1 MFGSMGNNKNNV
13 NSGKAGGKSTKDTKW
28 GFAFITLYNRD
39 AIERKIKK
47 MAARGWLI
55 EEMQNQIIWTY
66 RRIEPAE
73 LNFALVY
80 SRLNFENDPASIE
93 KQRERD
99 ELYASD
105 GWHPAADWDTLR
117 VYYNKQPDPVPI
129 ETDPMVQVESIY
141 DAMKLLWKYYI
152 FSLVYSVY
160 MLIRIILQCIS
171 YPRTW
176 QYVLMV
182 CWIFAAA
189 TCALSIAADVRWH
202 KKALQA
208 AEQGVLLPLKRSN
221 IPCVVFASLFVLLVL
236 SLFL

>member
-1 MFGSMGNNKNNV
+1 MFGNDS
-13 NSGKAGGKSTKDTKW
+13 SKDTKW

-39 AIERKIKK
+39 AIEKKIKK
-47 MAARGWLI
+47 MAACGWLI
-55 EEMQNQIIWTY
+55 EEMQNSIIWNY

-80 SRLNFENDPASIE
+80 SRLNFENDPASKE
-93 KQRERD
+93 KREERD

-141 DAMKLLWKYYI
+141 DAMKLLWKYYF
-152 FSLVYSVY
+152 FSLMYSVY
-160 MLIRIILQCIS
+160 MLIRIILQCIGD
-171 YPRTW
+171 PRAW
-176 QYVLMV
+176 QYVFMV

-202 KKALQA
+202 KKALRA
-208 AEQGVLLPLKRSN
+208 AEQGLLLPLKSSR
-221 IPCVVFASLFVLLVL
+221 IRFIILAILLVLLVL
-236 SLFL
+236 SFFL

>member
-1 MFGSMGNNKNNV
+1 MFGNDS
-13 NSGKAGGKSTKDTKW
+13 SKDTKW
-28 GFAFITLYNRD
+28 AFAFITLYNRD

-47 MAARGWLI
+47 MTARGWLI
-55 EEMQNQIIWTY
+55 EKMQNSIIWTY

-80 SRLNFENDPASIE
+80 SRLNFENDPASKE
-93 KQRERD
+93 KREERD

-117 VYYNKQPDPVPI
+117 VYYNEQPNPIPI

-141 DAMKLLWKYYI
+141 DAMKHLWKYYI
-152 FSLVYSVY
+152 FTLFYSVY
-160 MLIRIILQCIS
+160 MLIQIILQCIS
-171 YPRTW
+171 DPRAW
-176 QYVLMV
+176 QYVSML

-208 AEQGVLLPLKRSN
+208 AEQGLLLPLKRSN
-221 IPCVVFASLFVLLVL
+221 IPCIIFAILFVLLVL

>member
-1 MFGSMGNNKNNV
+1 MFGNDSSKN
-13 NSGKAGGKSTKDTKW
+13 TKW

-55 EEMQNQIIWTY
+55 EEMQNSIIWSY
-66 RRIEPAE
+66 RRIEPAD

-80 SRLNFENDPASIE
+80 SSLTYENDPDSIE

-99 ELYASD
+99 ELYAAD

-117 VYYNKQPDPVPI
+117 VYYNEQPDPVPI
-129 ETDPMVQVESIY
+129 ETEPIVQVESIY
-141 DAMKLLWKYYI
+141 DAMKHLWKYYI

-160 MLIRIILQCIS
+160 MLVRIILQCIS
-171 YPRTW
+171 APLAW
-176 QYVLMV
+176 QYVFMV

-202 KKALQA
+202 KKALRA
-208 AEQGVLLPLKRSN
+208 AEQGLLLPLKRSN
-221 IPCVVFASLFVLLVL
+221 IPCIILAILLVLLVL

>member
-1 MFGSMGNNKNNV
+1 MFGNDS
-13 NSGKAGGKSTKDTKW
+13 SKDTKW

-55 EEMQNQIIWTY
+55 EEMQNSIIWSY
-66 RRIEPAE
+66 RRIEPAD

-80 SRLNFENDPASIE
+80 SSLTFENDPDSIA

-105 GWHPAADWDTLR
+105 GWRPAADWDTLR
-117 VYYNKQPDPVPI
+117 VYYNEQADPVPI

-141 DAMKLLWKYYI
+141 DAMKHLWKYYI
-152 FSLVYSVY
+152 FTLFYSVY

-171 YPRTW
+171 DPRAW

-208 AEQGVLLPLKRSN
+208 AEHGLPSPLKRSN
-221 IPCVVFASLFVLLVL
+221 IPCVIFSSLFVLLVL